1 MGGNMRIFQRILV
14 VALFTVLGLTL
25 SANAA
30 EVNRIGVLDFQRII
44 ETSEAGKKAQTEI
57 KSQGD
62 KMQKV
67 LVERNKEIEEL
78 RKRLEREALVMDQGM
93 REEKQR
99 DYRIKVNDFKAL
111 EKKYQDDMRSLQS
124 RIVGRLRKEVFR
136 LAEKMG
142 KEGGYTVILDKS
154 TVIYSTESIDITDQ
168 VIPLIKAATVRID

>member
-1 MGGNMRIFQRILV
+1 MGGNMRIFQRVLV
-14 VALFTVLGLTL
+14 ATLFTVLCLTL

-44 ETSEAGKKAQTEI
+44 ETSEAGKQAQAEI

-111 EKKYQDDMRSLQS
+111 EKKYQDDMRTLQS

-142 KEGGYTVILDKS
+142 KEGGYTVILDRS
-154 TVIYSTESIDITDQ
+154 TVIYATESIDITDQ
-168 VIPLIKAATVRID
+168 VIPLIKAGTVRID